1 MPDFS
6 IECGHIGLVAGCDEA
21 GCGPWAGPVVAA
33 AVIFPEYKAL
43 SSTLLD
49 VLEDS
54 KKLTSKKREY
64 AFNLLNDATSIQY
77 YSAIAHA
84 SVEEIDTLNI
94 RQAAMLAMQRALV
107 ALPIQPHVALIDGIT
122 RPSVPFPTQCVKQGD
137 TLSFSIAAASILA
150 KVTRDRWMH
159 TLAQEFPQYGWER
172 NAGYGTAFHQEAL
185 KKYGVTSHHRR
196 TFAPIALLLQKAA

>member
-6 IECGHIGLVAGCDEA
+6 LESIHLGLVAGCDEA

-33 AVIFPEYKAL
+33 AVIFPDYKTLPFA
-43 SSTLLD
+43 LLD

-54 KKLTSKKREY
+54 KKLTAKKREF
-64 AFNLLNDATSIQY
+64 AFNLLNKLNHTHCSTAVAQ
-77 YSAIAHA
+77 A
-84 SVEEIDTLNI
+84 SVEEIETLNI
-94 RQAAMLAMQRALV
+94 RKAALLAMERALTT
-107 ALPIQPHVALIDGIT
+107 LPVQPDVALIDGIMS
-122 RPSVPFPTQCVKQGD
+122 PAVPFRTQCVKQGD

-150 KVTRDRWMH
+150 KVTRDRLMH

-185 KKYGVTSHHRR
+185 KQYGVTPHHRR
-196 TFAPIALLLQKAA
+196 SFAPITLLLQEAA